1 MYLFLKFV
9 QHSGSSNKKKPHRGP
24 ESLMGRR
31 ATFVATLAERVKNQE
46 RLRTSEVLNS
56 DLLDVGLLDLVWE
69 PSRAASRLVN
79 HTD

>member
-1 MYLFLKFV
+1 
-9 QHSGSSNKKKPHRGP
+9 
-24 ESLMGRR
+24 MGRR

-69 PSRAASRLVN
+69 PSRAASRLVDHSDRACEN
-79 HTD
+79 VYTLGATLS